1 MRKVCLLLLIM
12 GIIFCGCSG
21 NGKTAKAQ
29 DDNDSVLDDTTV
41 VDVVDTT
48 SYVSE
53 SDETGG
59 RVVAPS
65 PVVST
70 DEDDDNED
78 EVRDVTTTD
87 GDAVYICTGGYSKR
101 YHFDNSVPVYPT
113 AVGR

>member
-21 NGKTAKAQ
+21 NGKTTKAQ
-29 DDNDSVLDDTTV
+29 DDNDSIADTAI
-41 VDVVDTT
+41 VDTT

-87 GDAVYICTGGYSKR
+87 GDAVYIYVQEAIRSVIILT
-101 YHFDNSVPVYPT
+101 DSVPVYPT